1 MKVYPDVVAMGHE
14 EFEQAADQYVLNQY
28 LIEQSQERYAPVK
41 NLTKYRVQRI
51 LREQLLKLPTQTQ
64 RIVRLCYWNDFTAQE
79 IAEDLNLP
87 EPFVAEQLQL
97 GLEHLR
103 AGLFREIRRQCRFSL
118 REVECMLEF

>member
-1 MKVYPDVVAMGHE
+1 MKVHPDVVAMGHE

-28 LIEQSQERYAPVK
+28 LIEQSQECYAPVK
-41 NLTKYRVQRI
+41 NLTKYRVHRI

-64 RIVRLCYWNDFTAQE
+64 RIVRLCYWSDFTVNE

-103 AGLFREIRRQCRFSL
+103 AGLFREIRHQCRFSL
-118 REVECMLEF
+118 KEVECMLEF